1 MKISLKT
8 EYACRVLAQL
18 GKVYD
23 RQELSHIEALAEAEE
38 IPANYLV
45 QILNDLRN
53 AGLIISRRG
62 KQGGYLLAK
71 APGEITLLH
80 IIRAVDGDVLE
91 MSAKPAGQ
99 SGKKVAAVWQDVA
112 EMLESKTHSVSLEA
126 MIPDETR
133 EMYYI

>member
-1 MKISLKT
+1 VKISLKT

-18 GKVYD
+18 GKFFE
-23 RQELSHIEALAEAEE
+23 RQELSHIEALAEAED

-53 AGLIISRRG
+53 AGLITSRRG

-71 APGEITLLH
+71 APAEISLLQILQAIDGE
-80 IIRAVDGDVLE
+80 VLE

-99 SGKKVAAVWQDVA
+99 SGKKVAAVWKDITGLLSERTA
-112 EMLESKTHSVSLEA
+112 AISLED
-126 MIPDETR
+126 MMPEETR